1 MEFRKMV
8 ITILYARQQKRP
20 DANRLLDYVGESECG
35 MIWENSNET
44 CTLPY
49 VKYDKFDAWNR
60 ALKASALGQPRGWG
74 GEVGGRGV

>member
-35 MIWENSNET
+35 MI
-44 CTLPY
+44 
-49 VKYDKFDAWNR
+49 
-60 ALKASALGQPRGWG
+60 
-74 GEVGGRGV
+74 